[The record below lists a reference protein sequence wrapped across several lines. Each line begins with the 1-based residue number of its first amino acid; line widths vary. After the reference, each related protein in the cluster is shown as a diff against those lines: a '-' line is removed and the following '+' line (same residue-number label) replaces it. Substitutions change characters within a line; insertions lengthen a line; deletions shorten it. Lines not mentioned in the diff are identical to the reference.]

1 MSLPDPAL
9 AEFFSRLAPDYERH
23 THILT
28 MGRDQVWRR
37 FLVACMRV
45 APGDYVLDLAC
56 GTGQLAEMAARRQ
69 AGLRVTG
76 LDANPQMLALAR
88 QKYQLP
94 NIDFIEGDACRTPFA
109 DNTFQA
115 VTMGFGLRIMPD
127 RELMLRECL
136 RVLSPGGRAYFL
148 ETAPLCGWLKPGMLF
163 LQTILPALLR
173 SVNKKWTGYRRLLDS
188 LLDFPSL
195 DKLHDLFMRQGFVAP
210 RSYAM
215 TPALAHV
222 HVAEKRLRP

>member
-23 THILT
+23 THFLT
-28 MGRDQVWRR
+28 MGRDQAWRR
-37 FLVACMRV
+37 FLIACLRV
-45 APGDYVLDLAC
+45 TPGDYVLDLAC
-56 GTGQLAEMAARRQ
+56 GTGQLAELAARHR
-69 AGLRVTG
+69 AGLRVTA

-88 QKYQLP
+88 QKYQSA
-94 NIDFIEGDACRTPFA
+94 NIAFIEGDACRIPFA

-115 VTMGFGLRIMPD
+115 VTMGFGLRIMPQ

-148 ETAPLCGWLKPGMLF
+148 ETAPVRAWLKPGLIF
-163 LQTILPALLR
+163 LQAILPTLLQ
-173 SVNKKWTGYRRLLDS
+173 SINKKWNGYCRLLDS
-188 LLDFPSL
+188 LLEFPSL
-195 DKLHDLFMRQGFVAP
+195 DKLHDLFIHQGFVAP

-215 TPALAHV
+215 TPALAYV
-222 HVAEKRLRP
+222 HVAEKRIWP